1 MIFGPPSGIW
11 IVRKEPTAF
20 FSPLSVH
27 DPIDW
32 PTGVCADTRRC
43 VSGKCREQRDG
54 AEQTHVTEESE
65 LGHEWPGLL
74 RRGVDDEALL
84 DPAEGEVRRKQGTCG
99 ASQRGSRR

>member
-27 DPIDW
+27 DPTDC

-43 VSGKCREQRDG
+43 VSGKGQPCCVSGKQRDG

-65 LGHEWPGLL
+65 LGHERPGLL
-74 RRGVDDEALL
+74 RRCVDDEAFLE
-84 DPAEGEVRRKQGTCG
+84 PAEGEVRRK
-99 ASQRGSRR
+99 